1 MYVMLKQW
9 LTANIHAEGPWGRQV
24 SEGRL
29 ASNGHFPS
37 HGEST
42 QDPGWGFSPKRQR
55 NAPLVSVGGRLEDN
69 KETAL
74 VFIKRQGVFYETLT
88 LASAWQ
94 AHSKTNCKEANLTEI
109 CLASSKGE
117 V

>member
-1 MYVMLKQW
+1 M
-9 LTANIHAEGPWGRQV
+9 

-29 ASNGHFPS
+29 ASSRHVPS

-42 QDPGWGFSPKRQR
+42 KDPGWGFSPKR

-69 KETAL
+69 KQTTL
-74 VFIKRQGVFYETLT
+74 VFIKRQGVFSETLT

-109 CLASSKGE
+109 CLASNKGE

>member
-1 MYVMLKQW
+1 MEKVPGTPGVTGKPGFQW
-9 LTANIHAEGPWGRQV
+9 HVP
-24 SEGRL
+24 
-29 ASNGHFPS
+29 F

-55 NAPLVSVGGRLEDN
+55 RAPLVSVGGRL
-69 KETAL
+69 ETAL

-94 AHSKTNCKEANLTEI
+94 AYSKTSCKEANLTEI
-109 CLASSKGE
+109 CLASNKGE